1 MKNLIIF
8 ALILAAGASA
18 YPQATRTA
26 RESKNDKGS
35 SRSESSS
42 RTVKRSESKASDS
55 KKSSPEKPST
65 VQRSRTAD
73 YSQHAATRSSD
84 RQSSNRSSQ
93 EVKRST
99 DNRSRE
105 TVSTNRASESR
116 SQSGAVESQRPP
128 RTQTQ
133 VVRKYGTDDQSQNR
147 NNRVA
152 RPDEKRSDEGIRRAS
167 GDNNRSDNQNSA
179 RVNSSSASRVYRE
192 SKNALTRED
201 GSVIR
206 HQNDDVFAS
215 RRYNLNYD
223 NYEALRRS
231 DDFRRE
237 YRDYD
242 NWNHRRHIRIVN
254 HYHYRYVPIPLE
266 VRRVRYVYR
275 HPVHINLIWTPT
287 LLHRFMY
294 YYPTHNYWDID
305 FGREIETISA
315 YDAQDYVGSVKR
327 VYGKVEEVYYS
338 PEDEN
343 YMLYIGAPFPY
354 HDISVVVPR
363 HIAQDITR
371 SPKWYFENE
380 HVWVVGLINQWE
392 GKPEIVVRDEDQIR
406 RY

>member
-1 MKNLIIF
+1 M
-8 ALILAAGASA
+8 ILAAGATA

-42 RTVKRSESKASDS
+42 KTVKRSESKASDN
-55 KKSSPEKPST
+55 KKSGTSKPSS

-73 YSQHAATRSSD
+73 YSQHAAAKTSD
-84 RQSSNRSSQ
+84 RQSTNRSSQ

-99 DNRSRE
+99 DSGNRESA
-105 TVSTNRASESR
+105 SANRASESR
-116 SQSGAVESQRPP
+116 NRSGAVETQRPA
-128 RTQTQ
+128 RTETQ
-133 VVRKYGTDDQSQNR
+133 AVQKYGTDDQSHNR
-147 NNRVA
+147 NERVT
-152 RPDEKRSDEGIRRAS
+152 RPEEKGSNEGIRRAA
-167 GDNNRSDNQNSA
+167 GDNNRSANQEN
-179 RVNSSSASRVYRE
+179 VKVGTSSATRVYRE

-206 HQNDDVFAS
+206 HQNDDVFVS

-223 NYEALRRS
+223 NFEALRRS
-231 DDFRRE
+231 DDFHRE

-254 HYHYRYVPIPLE
+254 HNHYRYVPIPLE
-266 VRRVRYVYR
+266 IRRVRYVYR

-315 YDAQDYVGSVKR
+315 YDAPDYAGTVKR

-343 YMLYIGAPFPY
+343 YILYIGAPFPY
-354 HDISVVVPR
+354 HDVSVVIPR
-363 HIAQDITR
+363 HIAQDITM

-380 HVWVVGLINQWE
+380 HIWVVGLINMWE
-392 GKPEIVVRDEDQIR
+392 DKPEIVVRDEDQIR